1 MSLIFFREARS
12 KRDAHLEQVF
22 GTKEVPFAERGMLEV
37 RLPEAVP
44 DAFDM
49 VMNYVY
55 TDRIHCKAE
64 KNN

>member
-1 MSLIFFREARS
+1 M
-12 KRDAHLEQVF
+12 EQVF

-64 KNN
+64 INC